1 MSSSLPRHQTPSSR
15 LYLPGD
21 SQPVSRQ
28 SCYSSQLSGRDYYD
42 ESLLPTKDNLQSG
55 EKSVGRGRG
64 PSNLL
69 QQSLLSS
76 PALRVERLK
85 NTNQEGQ
92 ERYVRPASP
101 RLSKRVHYS
110 ESLSQECEGGGRRSS
125 RRRRREGE
133 ERERRVHY
141 ADTYT
146 HTRYQRWP
154 EPTED
159 EEYNA

>member
-1 MSSSLPRHQTPSSR
+1 MSSSLPSHQTPSSR

-21 SQPVSRQ
+21 PQPVSRQ
-28 SCYSSQLSGRDYYD
+28 SCYSAQLSGRDYYD
-42 ESLLPTKDNLQSG
+42 ESLLPSA
-55 EKSVGRGRG
+55 GRG

-69 QQSLLSS
+69 QQSRLSS

-92 ERYVRPASP
+92 ERYARPASP

-110 ESLSQECEGGGRRSS
+110 ESLSQEWEGGGRR
-125 RRRRREGE
+125 RRRRRGEGE

-146 HTRYQRWP
+146 HTRYRRWP